1 MAIKVRIP
9 TPLQK
14 LTENKGEVEAQGKT
28 VSEVLASLDGRYG
41 GLKSRLY
48 DENGQLRRFINFYVN
63 DEDVRFLQ
71 GDKTPVNDGD
81 EISIVPAIAG
91 GCTDKNGSTF

>member
-14 LTENKGEVEAQGKT
+14 ITQNKAEVEATGKT
-28 VSEVLASLDGRYG
+28 IKEILVSLDKNYS
-41 GLKSRLY
+41 GLKDRLY
-48 DENGQLRRFINFYVN
+48 DEQGQLRRFINFYVN
-63 DEDVRFLQ
+63 DEDIRFLQ
-71 GDKTPVNDGD
+71 GENTVVKEGD

-91 GCTDKNGSTF
+91 GR

>member
-14 LTENKGEVEAQGKT
+14 LTNNQGELEADG
-28 VSEVLASLDGRYG
+28 SNIGEVLASLDKKYN
-41 GLKSRLY
+41 GLKDRLY
-48 DENGQLRRFINFYVN
+48 DEQGQLRRFINFYVN
-63 DEDVRFLQ
+63 DEDIRFLD
-71 GDKTPVNDGD
+71 GEKTAVKDGD

-91 GCTDKNGSTF
+91 GL